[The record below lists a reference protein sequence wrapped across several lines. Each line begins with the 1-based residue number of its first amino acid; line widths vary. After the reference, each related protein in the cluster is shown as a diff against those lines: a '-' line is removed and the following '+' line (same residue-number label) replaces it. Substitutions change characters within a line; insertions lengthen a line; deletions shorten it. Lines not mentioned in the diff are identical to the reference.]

1 MKQLTQSQQQFLV
14 RRLFGFLHVKCN
26 AAGPVG
32 DLAEVDEARRK
43 VPALTHDRSFTGP
56 A

>member
-1 MKQLTQSQQQFLV
+1 MSPWGEVLLDAGTDPGLHLV
-14 RRLFGFLHVKCN
+14 DL
-26 AAGPVG
+26 
-32 DLAEVDEARRK
+32 DLAQVDEARRK